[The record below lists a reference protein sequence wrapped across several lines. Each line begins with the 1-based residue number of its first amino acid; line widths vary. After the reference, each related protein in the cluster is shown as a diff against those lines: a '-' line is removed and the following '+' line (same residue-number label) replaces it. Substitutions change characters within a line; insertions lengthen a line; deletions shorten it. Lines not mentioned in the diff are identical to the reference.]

1 MILVNSWNFSP
12 KHFPFPAFPILLN
25 ITPILPL
32 AQVNIVTVTINL
44 SFILNIS
51 KSNTL
56 ASLIILTLKI
66 YPRYGYAHHVHYH
79 NSGLC
84 HCHCLPDYCNSVSV
98 VYLILLLSLCVFLL
112 ARETLSKWIF
122 RSHLNTSGASHL
134 TSSTSWSLHS
144 DLQDPTYSSTLS
156 FSVLSLASLF
166 STSPFPQG
174 PWSTGFPAVPQLYQ
188 PGLGLWFRLL
198 SVPRMHVPQTSAGLA
213 PWHLSVFGQMF
224 FFIHPLRFLSPLPWL
239 AILHSLFNF

>member
-25 ITPILPL
+25 TTPILPL

-56 ASLIILTLKI
+56 ASLISLTLKI
-66 YPRYGYAHHVHYH
+66 YPRQGYAHHVRYH

-84 HCHCLPDYCNSVSV
+84 RCHCLPDYCNSVSV

-122 RSHLNTSGASHL
+122 RSHLNTPGTSHL

-144 DLQDPTYSSTLS
+144 DLQDPTCSSTLS

-166 STSPFPQG
+166 STSPFSRAPLEHWLPCCSSVIPARLRTLIQTAVCTQNAC
-174 PWSTGFPAVPQLYQ
+174 PTDFWNVSTLTSFSLWSNVLLY
-188 PGLGLWFRLL
+188 P
-198 SVPRMHVPQTSAGLA
+198 ST
-213 PWHLSVFGQMF
+213 
-224 FFIHPLRFLSPLPWL
+224 
-239 AILHSLFNF
+239 